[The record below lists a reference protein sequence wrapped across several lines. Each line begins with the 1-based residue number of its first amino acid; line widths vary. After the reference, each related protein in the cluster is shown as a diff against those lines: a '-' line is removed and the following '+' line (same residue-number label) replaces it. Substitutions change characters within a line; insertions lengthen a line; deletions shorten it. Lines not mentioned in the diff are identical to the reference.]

1 MRGILPGSHRRRLL
15 AIALPTTAV
24 LVAVAALPPIPQP
37 EHYHDFAD
45 QRVVLGVPHALNIL
59 SNLGF
64 LIVGAVGLG
73 RLWRPGS
80 SFADA
85 RERWPYAVFFVSL
98 VGVGFGSAY
107 YHLAPRDGT
116 LFWDRLPMGLAFMS
130 LLSAVLVERLGPRVG
145 LRLFPWPAAGTPC
158 RASYRLLRSS
168 VLVR

>member
-1 MRGILPGSHRRRLL
+1 ML
-15 AIALPTTAV
+15 AIALLTTAV

-37 EHYHDFAD
+37 EHNHDFAD
-45 QRVVLGVPHALNIL
+45 QRVVPGVPHALNIL

-98 VGVGFGSAY
+98 VGGAVSAR
-107 YHLAPRDGT
+107 LTTTSRPATAPCCGT
-116 LFWDRLPMGLAFMS
+116 G
-130 LLSAVLVERLGPRVG
+130 
-145 LRLFPWPAAGTPC
+145 C
-158 RASYRLLRSS
+158 R
-168 VLVR
+168 